1 MALSAQGRNAPRVF
15 FDAAVMVRWL
25 VVRRWLEG
33 LSVRGVTLSHTLSL
47 TCVLNCGS
55 DMFWPLIWG
64 ARGWPW
70 VVVG

>member
-1 MALSAQGRNAPRVF
+1 MALSLQGGNAPRDL

-47 TCVLNCGS
+47 TCVLKL
-55 DMFWPLIWG
+55 WQ
-64 ARGWPW
+64 
-70 VVVG
+70 